1 MKMKSMQGQIKR
13 YIQTIT
19 EIITKTAECLPACLF
34 EYPYYSMECCICVSN
49 NAIIVY
55 LAA

>member
-13 YIQTIT
+13 YIQTI
-19 EIITKTAECLPACLF
+19 ITKTAECLPACLF
-34 EYPYYSMECCICVSN
+34 DFPYYNMQCSIFMSN
-49 NAIIVY
+49 NIIIVY